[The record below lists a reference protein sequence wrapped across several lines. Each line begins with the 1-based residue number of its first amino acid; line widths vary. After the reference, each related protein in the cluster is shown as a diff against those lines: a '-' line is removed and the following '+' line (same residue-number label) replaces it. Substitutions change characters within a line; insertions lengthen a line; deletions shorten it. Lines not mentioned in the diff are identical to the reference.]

1 MNTSQKFSNLNM
13 AGIKIF
19 KFEYGGNLQN
29 KAVEDSEKL
38 LLKDRT
44 RFEKAGS

>member
-1 MNTSQKFSNLNM
+1 M

-19 KFEYGGNLQN
+19 KFEYGGNLQ
-29 KAVEDSEKL
+29 KEAVEDSEKL